1 MDVVLT
7 DRRSLSG
14 KRPKWA
20 SGKSSS
26 CRFPFSAERNT
37 NTKAT
42 EYVTFGVFLV
52 YWFSSPSRKV

>member
-1 MDVVLT
+1 MDLVLT

-14 KRPKWA
+14 KQPKSA

-26 CRFPFSAERNT
+26 CRFPFLAERNT

-42 EYVTFGVFLV
+42 ENVTFGLFSVLVF
-52 YWFSSPSRKV
+52 FPF